1 LPRSLTQFSW
11 LQLNCG
17 TGFTGFGSLRVS
29 ALHRLAHAM
38 ADLRA
43 WIGCVGPRLT
53 LTSLA
58 MSDRKPGSHCHVAVP
73 REGGKPH
80 GTRRLHRVAE
90 KRCVLCTWVSTWPV
104 LPVNV
109 EDPASLRTLRPT
121 SRTGAPRLGIGRNPL
136 AAAIHSSLRVT
147 TPTVNLT
154 LRNIDVHSL
163 RSRPR
168 LRCIGCGHPAAQP
181 RGESIMD
188 RANPVPR
195 AWLL

>member
-1 LPRSLTQFSW
+1 MAAAELRHRFHRFRLPPRVRAAQAGSRNGGPACMDRMCGAETYADQFGNVRSE
-11 LQLNCG
+11 
-17 TGFTGFGSLRVS
+17 
-29 ALHRLAHAM
+29 ARLA
-38 ADLRA
+38 LSC
-43 WIGCVGPRLT
+43 GC
-53 LTSLA
+53 A
-58 MSDRKPGSHCHVAVP
+58 K

>member
-1 LPRSLTQFSW
+1 MPRSLTQFSW

-136 AAAIHSSLRVT
+136 AQRQSFRPCVT
-147 TPTVNLT
+147 TPTVNL
-154 LRNIDVHSL
+154 NIDV
-163 RSRPR
+163 
-168 LRCIGCGHPAAQP
+168 CIHCVPAQDCG
-181 RGESIMD
+181 
-188 RANPVPR
+188 V
-195 AWLL
+195 

>member
-1 LPRSLTQFSW
+1 MDRMCGGETYADQFGNVRSE
-11 LQLNCG
+11 
-17 TGFTGFGSLRVS
+17 
-29 ALHRLAHAM
+29 ARLA
-38 ADLRA
+38 LSC
-43 WIGCVGPRLT
+43 GC
-53 LTSLA
+53 A
-58 MSDRKPGSHCHVAVP
+58 K